1 MYRQLY
7 YLIIIEI
14 ISLFVKTIRVNT
26 KDNTNKQKI
35 TLLHVLISNASMLF
49 FSLFYF
55 IMHGIIIYVLCSYNL
70 DIFAWI
76 YLGAGILVLVIRI
89 LLLLSSLFSSGTSG
103 TIGTS
108 IPMQYP
114 SMPSPQIQPTN
125 NALNTMLSNNL
136 GLPLASNPT
145 KDGLNLVFN
154 TDIHPDKKLFPTKK
168 KIKDLYK

>member
-76 YLGAGILVLVIRI
+76 YLGAGILVLGIRI
-89 LLLLSSLFSSGTSG
+89 LLLLSSLFSSGTS
-103 TIGTS
+103 

-114 SMPSPQIQPTN
+114 GVPSPQIPPTN

-154 TDIHPDKKLFPTKK
+154 TDIHPDKKLFPTEKN
-168 KIKDLYK
+168 IKDLYK

>member
-89 LLLLSSLFSSGTSG
+89 LLLLSSLFSSGTS
-103 TIGTS
+103 

-114 SMPSPQIQPTN
+114 GVPSPQILPTN

-154 TDIHPDKKLFPTKK
+154 TDIHPDKKLFPTEKN
-168 KIKDLYK
+168 IKDLYK

>member
-103 TIGTS
+103 TS

-114 SMPSPQIQPTN
+114 DMPSPQIQPTN